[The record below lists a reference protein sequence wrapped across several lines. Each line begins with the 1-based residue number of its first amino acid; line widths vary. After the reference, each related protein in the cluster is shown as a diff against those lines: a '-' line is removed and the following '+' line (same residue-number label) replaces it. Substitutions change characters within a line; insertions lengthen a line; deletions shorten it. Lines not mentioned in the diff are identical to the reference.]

1 MAEKGCKENTAGNSE
16 YDREYRAGWTQPRH
30 TSADGKVSGRTL
42 PRRRTKTETET
53 ESAKQEME
61 REGQCQPGVVTQVDT
76 A

>member
-1 MAEKGCKENTAGNSE
+1 MAEKGCEESTAGNSE
-16 YDREYRAGWTQPRH
+16 YNKEYRAGWTLPRH
-30 TSADGKVSGRTL
+30 TSADGKISGRTR
-42 PRRRTKTETET
+42 PRRRTKTET